1 MSAPLDFR
9 FQASIHACASAA
21 RALGELVDVF
31 GVAET
36 ALGATLTLGADID
49 EEDPSEDL
57 LVKPYK
63 PRARSAA
70 ASVDASNVDVF
81 FLRGAGGATL
91 FVVIFGAE
99 VFFEKR
105 FDDLAGVSA
114 LIMIIM
120 RVRAV

>member
-9 FQASIHACASAA
+9 FQASIHPCASAA
-21 RALGELVDVF
+21 RALGELVYVF

-36 ALGATLTLGADID
+36 ALGATLTLGADIDLVD

-99 VFFEKR
+99 VFF
-105 FDDLAGVSA
+105 
-114 LIMIIM
+114 
-120 RVRAV
+120 

>member
-1 MSAPLDFR
+1 
-9 FQASIHACASAA
+9 
-21 RALGELVDVF
+21 LGELVDVF

-36 ALGATLTLGADID
+36 ALGAALTLGADIDLVD

-99 VFFEKR
+99 DFFEKR
-105 FDDLAGVSA
+105 FDDLAGLA
-114 LIMIIM
+114 LGLGLSFFASLAFLFSSFSLGESL
-120 RVRAV
+120 VFA